1 MRARIVHGG
10 AAVLLVL
17 CLLGVR
23 YAGEVPHYP
32 VWIEPGLP
40 AVVYEPERVAVGDAA
55 RLPVLVLSHGF
66 AGSGSLLGSL
76 ARGLARQGFAVITFD
91 SRGHGHNRL
100 PFEGTARF
108 VSEGMLDDL
117 DAVVLWARS
126 QPNYDGQRLA
136 IGGHAEGGSLALT
149 YAARRDPG
157 VGAVVAISGSG
168 SLDGPYT
175 PPNVLL
181 VWAERDSS
189 ALRAAAR
196 RHGAEL
202 ISAARV
208 VLDRTYGSFERGSA
222 VRLAEIDGSNHLS
235 ILYSRAA
242 AREIAS
248 WLAEALAPVPG
259 AVDRPFGDTRMLWA
273 ALGLLAALVLLRAMP
288 ELIAPLCPQVPLVQ
302 LAQPWTGLGLI
313 AASLAVSLALLAAV
327 DPLTANGPLSAVP
340 ISDGRDVLGLLAI
353 AGVGLLTFG
362 ARGARVR
369 SQGLGDGRTWSAAV
383 LLLGFVYVVGGMLC
397 QPFWNPFLTAPRL
410 LPWLAATGLLLP
422 WFGASEWLLRGASS
436 SPRWPPSAAR
446 LLTLVVLAG
455 GAYAGLLP
463 RLLLPTLLTIGLVFA
478 VFEALALRISRVKPN
493 PWLASLVQAGWTGW
507 LLVAFFP
514 SES

>member
-1 MRARIVHGG
+1 MRARIVYGG
-10 AAVLLVL
+10 AAALLVL

-23 YAGEVPHYP
+23 YAGQVSHYP

-40 AVVYEPERVAVGDAA
+40 AIVYEPDHVRGSDAA

-76 ARGLARQGFAVITFD
+76 ARSLARQGFAVITFD
-91 SRGHGHNRL
+91 SRGHGHNRR

-117 DAVVLWARS
+117 DAVVLWARV
-126 QPNYDGQRLA
+126 QPAYDGQRLA
-136 IGGHAEGGSLALT
+136 IGGYAEGGSLALT
-149 YAARRDPG
+149 YAASRDPG

-196 RHGAEL
+196 QHGAEL

-222 VRLAEIDGSNHLS
+222 VRLAEIDGSSHLS
-235 ILYSRAA
+235 ILHSGAA

-259 AVDRPFGDTRMLWA
+259 AGDFAFGDTRMLWA
-273 ALGLLAALVLLRAMP
+273 ALGLLAALVLLWAMP
-288 ELIAPLCPQVPLVQ
+288 ELIAPLCPQVPLPQ

-327 DPLTANGPLSAVP
+327 DPLTASGPLSAVP
-340 ISDGRDVLGLLAI
+340 VSGGRDVLGLLAI

-362 ARGARVR
+362 ARGASIR

-383 LLLGFVYVVGGMLC
+383 LLLGFVYVAGGMLW
-397 QPFWNPFLTAPRL
+397 QPFWDPFLTASRL

-422 WFGASEWLLRGASS
+422 WFGASEWLLRGASG
-436 SPRWPPSAAR
+436 SPSWPASAAR
-446 LLTLVVLAG
+446 LLTLAVLAG
-455 GAYAGLLP
+455 GATAGLLP
-463 RLLLPTLLTIGLVFA
+463 RLLLPILLTIGLVFA
-478 VFEALALRISRVKPN
+478 AFEVLALRISRVMPN

-507 LLVAFFP
+507 LLVAYFP